1 LQFSMHPDGMLGKLL
16 FLCVVASAFSVHD
29 VTVDCGA
36 HGNELDID
44 ELRHECFEHEV
55 EEACQKLDCID
66 PQLTFEIPGGDK
78 EESEGGEAVNATASE
93 TSGGGGSKPD
103 AAGAPTQE
111 IPKNSYK
118 RTTWADW
125 VQYDDKPLSN
135 FFYFEQGLT
144 PEQADRVVE
153 MAKQLPTKDGTVFD
167 SGDSTSVVRSYR
179 KSKIRWIPKTEPF
192 MWLYLELANLINT
205 ANKRMWNFDIQG
217 MQEDIQFTEY
227 HSNEQGFY
235 DWHVDVG
242 ESTSMRKISIVV
254 MLSDPADYEGGLLQL
269 KTGQTERTVP
279 RAKGTV
285 ILFPPYI
292 LHRVTPV
299 TAGTRRTL
307 VLWVSGPPFR

>member
-1 LQFSMHPDGMLGKLL
+1 MLGKLL
-16 FLCVVASAFSVHD
+16 FLCVVASAFSIHD

-55 EEACQKLDCID
+55 EEACQKLNCAA
-66 PQLTFEIPGGDK
+66 PQERG
-78 EESEGGEAVNATASE
+78 EEVNATASA
-93 TSGGGGSKPD
+93 TSGGISVSKSD
-103 AAGAPTQE
+103 AVVVESFTKE
-111 IPKNSYK
+111 IPKNSYR

-125 VQYDDKPLSN
+125 IEYDDRPLSN
-135 FFYFEQGLT
+135 FFYFDNGLT

-153 MAKQLPTKDGTVFD
+153 LAQKLPLKDGTVFD
-167 SGDSTSVVRSYR
+167 KGDSTSVVRSYR
-179 KSKIRWIPKTEPF
+179 KSKIRWIPKTEEF
-192 MWLYLELANLINT
+192 MWLYWELANLINT
-205 ANKRMWNFDIQG
+205 ANKQMWNFDIHG

-227 HSNEQGFY
+227 HGNDQGFY
-235 DWHVDVG
+235 DWHLDVG
-242 ESTSMRKISIVV
+242 ASTSMRKISIVV
-254 MLSDPADYEGGLLQL
+254 MLSDPADYEGGLLQF

-285 ILFPPYI
+285 ILFPPYF

>member
-1 LQFSMHPDGMLGKLL
+1 MLGKLL

-55 EEACQKLDCID
+55 EEACQKLSCIA
-66 PQLTFEIPGGDK
+66 PQ
-78 EESEGGEAVNATASE
+78 EGGEEVNATASA
-93 TSGGGGSKPD
+93 TSGGMSASKPD

-111 IPKNSYK
+111 IPKNSYL
-118 RTTWADW
+118 RTTWSDW
-125 VQYDDKPLSN
+125 VEYDDRPLSN

-153 MAKQLPTKDGTVFD
+153 LAKKLPTKDGTVFD
-167 SGDSTSVVRSYR
+167 SGDTTSVVRSYR
-179 KSKIRWIPKTEPF
+179 KSKIRWIPKTEEF
-192 MWLYLELANLINT
+192 MWLYWELVNLIKT

-217 MQEDIQFTEY
+217 LQEDIQFTEY
-227 HSNEQGFY
+227 HGNDQGFY
-235 DWHVDVG
+235 DWHVDIG
-242 ESTSMRKISIVV
+242 ESTSMRKLSIVV

-279 RAKGTV
+279 REKGTV
-285 ILFPPYI
+285 ILFPPYF